1 LPAEVRFTADF
12 ALSELQPDAM
22 LGKEIGHKPALKQ
35 IERSQPE
42 TFQASLTVTDPG
54 KARTADFRQQAYGL
68 RIVTDVPLPELARLQ
83 VSARGPTVRA
93 ILGHRFQRIR
103 LNPRWYLRSRPPGG
117 RIWLRYGK
125 TADGY
130 VLSFPNL
137 ADFIVDSSGSQ
148 VVCCNASSDISLET
162 IRHLLIDQVLALIVN
177 LRGREAIHATAV
189 ATRNGVCAFTG
200 LAGSGK
206 STLAASF
213 VLAGYPL
220 VCDDCLALCEGK
232 AITAIPGYP
241 GLRLWDDSIRAL
253 GASSRNLKP
262 VAHYTTKSRLKNHSR
277 RTEFCSTPRR
287 LARIYILKRA
297 RSSKRSSGVVIE
309 DLAPADALMGLV
321 EAAYRFDITDRAML
335 TRQFQ
340 FLSRVAERVA
350 VKRLMVPNEFSALS
364 SVREAVIH
372 DLQG

>member
-1 LPAEVRFTADF
+1 
-12 ALSELQPDAM
+12 M
-22 LGKEIGHKPALKQ
+22 LGKELRHKLALEQ

-42 TFQASLTVTDPG
+42 IFQASRTAADPG
-54 KARTADFRQQAYGL
+54 KTRIPDFRQQAYGL

-83 VSARGPTVRA
+83 VSAGGPTVHA
-93 ILGHRFQRIR
+93 TLGRRFERIG

-125 TADGY
+125 TAEGY

-148 VVCCNASSDISLET
+148 IVCCNASGDATIKT

-189 ATRNGVCAFTG
+189 ATHRGVCAFTG
-200 LAGSGK
+200 PAGSGK

-220 VCDDCLALCEGK
+220 VCDDCLALSEGN
-232 AITAIPGYP
+232 AITALPGYP

-262 VAHYTTKSRLKNHSR
+262 VAHYTSKSRLRNHSR
-277 RTEFCSTPRR
+277 RADFCSKPRR

-297 RSSKRSSGVVIE
+297 RSSKRSTGVVIE

-321 EAAYRFDITDRAML
+321 KAAYRFDITDRAML

-364 SVREAVIH
+364 DVRAAVIH
-372 DLQG
+372 DLSDRRPPR